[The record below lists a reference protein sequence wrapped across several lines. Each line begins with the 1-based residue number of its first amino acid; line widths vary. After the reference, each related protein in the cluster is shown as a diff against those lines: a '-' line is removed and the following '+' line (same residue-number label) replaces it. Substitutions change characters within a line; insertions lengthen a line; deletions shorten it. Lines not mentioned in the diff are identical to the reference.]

1 MSSQHY
7 TAPPAQLTV
16 LPVAGLPEVT
26 AGADLAALI
35 TEAALAG
42 PGLQDG
48 DIVVIT
54 SKVVSKAEDRV
65 VHGDR
70 DSAIRAETVRV
81 VARRGP
87 TTISQTRH
95 GLVMAAAGV
104 DESNTEP
111 GTLVLLPLDP
121 DASAEALR
129 KAIGERA
136 GARLG
141 VIITDTMG
149 RPWRAGQ
156 TDTAIGAAGV
166 IPMRDHRGQRDTFG
180 NLLEV
185 TVAAVADEVAAAA
198 DLIKQKTTGVP
209 VAIVRGLDELVTEAA
224 GPGAAALIRSAD
236 EDMFRLGAA
245 DVLTARRTVREFSA
259 EPVAPAA
266 VRRAIAAAITAPA
279 PHHSQPWRFA
289 VLESAEARTRLLDDM
304 LAAWTAD
311 LAADGFT
318 AEQIARRVR
327 RGDPLR
333 RAPLIIVPCL
343 VADAAHAY
351 PDASRNASERAM
363 FLVAMG
369 AAIENLLVSLAVD
382 GLGSCWISS
391 TLFCR
396 EAALRALRL
405 PGHFE
410 PMGAIG
416 VGHPAAPAPDRPHLD
431 PDQYTVLL

>member
-70 DSAIRAETVRV
+70 DSAIRSETVRV

-111 GTLVLLPLDP
+111 GTLVLLPVDP

-136 GARLG
+136 GAQAR
-141 VIITDTMG
+141 
-149 RPWRAGQ
+149 
-156 TDTAIGAAGV
+156 
-166 IPMRDHRGQRDTFG
+166 RDHHRHDGQ
-180 NLLEV
+180 
-185 TVAAVADEVAAAA
+185 AVA
-198 DLIKQKTTGVP
+198 G
-209 VAIVRGLDELVTEAA
+209 
-224 GPGAAALIRSAD
+224 GPDRHG
-236 EDMFRLGAA
+236 
-245 DVLTARRTVREFSA
+245 
-259 EPVAPAA
+259 
-266 VRRAIAAAITAPA
+266 
-279 PHHSQPWRFA
+279 H
-289 VLESAEARTRLLDDM
+289 
-304 LAAWTAD
+304 
-311 LAADGFT
+311 
-318 AEQIARRVR
+318 R
-327 RGDPLR
+327 RGRSHPHAR
-333 RAPLIIVPCL
+333 SSRA
-343 VADAAHAY
+343 A
-351 PDASRNASERAM
+351 
-363 FLVAMG
+363 
-369 AAIENLLVSLAVD
+369 
-382 GLGSCWISS
+382 
-391 TLFCR
+391 
-396 EAALRALRL
+396 
-405 PGHFE
+405 
-410 PMGAIG
+410 
-416 VGHPAAPAPDRPHLD
+416 
-431 PDQYTVLL
+431 